1 MHADY
6 DISLVKFKDEIESLN
21 EEMSEVKAQVTRQ
34 SEALDWLLQ
43 NYESA
48 MEVTS
53 NLFIKWEI
61 DLQKIQSNSS

>member
-6 DISLVKFKDEIESLN
+6 DISVVKFKDEIESLN
-21 EEMSEVKAQVTRQ
+21 EEMSEVKEQVTRQ

>member
-1 MHADY
+1 MKY
-6 DISLVKFKDEIESLN
+6 KDEIELLN
-21 EEMSEVKAQVTRQ
+21 EELRDVKREVTRQ
-34 SEALDWLLQ
+34 SEALDLLLQ

-61 DLQKIQSNSS
+61 DIQKSQSKSRSQL